1 MYSTFDSWESLLE
14 ATCFANSLQ
23 HYGIHGM
30 RWGQRRFQNEDGS
43 LTSLGEQRYGRKGQ
57 RSSLGTARDLNKLD
71 RERAAANEKYEYYN
85 RKTIRGTAK
94 ANRKLIKA
102 EASGNTKS
110 AEKQRAKLTKI
121 KQTSG
126 KKAAEYAHLL
136 KQNKKIT
143 DRIIR
148 ESLKKGY
155 SIRSRDC
162 LRSVH
167 RGRNLV
173 TSTLATGIGLMTAGV
188 GLGIGTY
195 AAGTH
200 YSVRNDHL
208 GIQTR
213 NARVRRYGRRR

>member
-1 MYSTFDSWESLLE
+1 MSLTFDSWQLPTPSPDSL
-14 ATCFANSLQ
+14 S
-23 HYGIHGM
+23 HHGINGM
-30 RWGQRRFQNEDGS
+30 KWGQRRFQNEDGS
-43 LTSLGEQRYGRKGQ
+43 LTALGEQRYGRHGK

-71 RERAAANEKYEYYN
+71 RERAAANTKYERYHGKAE
-85 RKTIRGTAK
+85 RDTAK
-94 ANRKLIKA
+94 ASYKLKKA
-102 EASGNTKS
+102 EASGNAKA
-110 AEKQRAKLTKI
+110 AEKQRAKLAKV

-136 KQNKKIT
+136 NQNKKMT

-148 ESLKKGY
+148 ESLNKGY

-167 RGRNLV
+167 RGRNIV
-173 TSTLATGIGLMTAGV
+173 TSTLATGIGMLTAGV
-188 GLGIGTY
+188 GVGVSSY

-208 GIQTR
+208 GTR
-213 NARVRRYGRRR
+213 TNNARVRRYGHRR